1 MPIASLTYFRV
12 EICFN
17 EREKMYISL
26 SVFKKK
32 PPTHAEDFSN
42 VKIKHS
48 WSLNIQSVMFKPNGY
63 VTEQYHTG
71 RKWKQWLCSAATR
84 GGGSLNLTFN

>member
-1 MPIASLTYFRV
+1 
-12 EICFN
+12 
-17 EREKMYISL
+17 
-26 SVFKKK
+26 
-32 PPTHAEDFSN
+32 
-42 VKIKHS
+42 
-48 WSLNIQSVMFKPNGY
+48 MFKPNGY